1 MKRRTVWLIMILE
14 FFVVIGGGLAVK
26 YLPGAVVY
34 WRSSEVYKRYCE
46 VEGIRASYVK
56 DYPVNDTLTVAVTL
70 LEATDSA
77 GWERLMERFGAPDDM
92 IETVKSNPEARK
104 AWVRMA
110 PKGHPEEM
118 VEGGMQGG
126 DTEEWGYDMVAIS
139 FEPRAIAVFDVKS
152 KEDFI
157 ALFYYNS
164 DYMTN
169 RTNQFIKKWN

>member
-1 MKRRTVWLIMILE
+1 MKKMWPIKVLV
-14 FFVVIGGGLAVK
+14 FVVIVGGALAIR
-26 YLPGAVVY
+26 YGSSVVPY
-34 WRSSEVYKRYCE
+34 WQCSEVYKRYHK
-46 VEGIRASYVK
+46 VEGVQATYIK
-56 DYPVNDTLTVAVTL
+56 NYPVNDTLTIGVTL

-118 VEGGMQGG
+118 VEGVMQGG

-157 ALFYYNS
+157 ALFYYSS

-169 RTNQFIKKWN
+169 KTNQFIKK

>member
-1 MKRRTVWLIMILE
+1 MKKEWPIKVLATV
-14 FFVVIGGGLAVK
+14 VVVGVALAVK
-26 YLPGAVVY
+26 FLFCAMPY
-34 WRSSEVYKRYCE
+34 WQSSEVYKKYKD

-56 DYPVNDTLTVAVTL
+56 DFRVNDTLTVAVTL

-92 IETVKSNPEARK
+92 IETIKSNPEARK

-118 VEGGMQGG
+118 VDGGMQGG

-157 ALFYYNS
+157 ALFYYSS

-169 RTNQFIKKWN
+169 KTNQFIKK

>member
-1 MKRRTVWLIMILE
+1 MNKLTKKDIIIDILI
-14 FFVVIGGGLAVK
+14 FFIIVGVFLAVR
-26 YLPGAVVY
+26 YIPRRVPLEEC
-34 WRSSEVYKRYCE
+34 SEVYKRYHKM
-46 VEGIRASYVK
+46 EGVRATYVK
-56 DYPVNDTLTVAVTL
+56 DYPVNDTLTVGVTL

-126 DTEEWGYDMVAIS
+126 GTEEWGYDMVAIS

-157 ALFYYNS
+157 ALFYYSS

-169 RTNQFIKKWN
+169 KTNQFIKK

>member
-1 MKRRTVWLIMILE
+1 MKKEWPIKVLATV
-14 FFVVIGGGLAVK
+14 VVVGVALAVK
-26 YLPGAVVY
+26 FLFCAVPY
-34 WRSSEVYKRYCE
+34 WQSSEVYKKYKD

-56 DYPVNDTLTVAVTL
+56 DFRVNDTLTIAVTL
-70 LEATDSA
+70 LEATESA

-157 ALFYYNS
+157 ALFYYSS

-169 RTNQFIKKWN
+169 RTNQFIKK

>member
-1 MKRRTVWLIMILE
+1 MKKEWPIKVLATV
-14 FFVVIGGGLAVK
+14 VVVGVALAVK
-26 YLPGAVVY
+26 FLFCAVPY
-34 WRSSEVYKRYCE
+34 WQSSEVYKKYKD

-56 DYPVNDTLTVAVTL
+56 DFRVNDTLTVAVTL

-92 IETVKSNPEARK
+92 IETIKSNPEARK

-157 ALFYYNS
+157 ALFYYSS

-169 RTNQFIKKWN
+169 KTNQFIKK

>member
-1 MKRRTVWLIMILE
+1 MKKEWPIKVLATV
-14 FFVVIGGGLAVK
+14 VVVGVALAVK
-26 YLPGAVVY
+26 FLFCAVPY
-34 WRSSEVYKRYCE
+34 WQSSEVYKKYKD

-56 DYPVNDTLTVAVTL
+56 DFRVNDTLTIAVTL

-157 ALFYYNS
+157 ALFYYSS

-169 RTNQFIKKWN
+169 KTNQFIKK

>member
-1 MKRRTVWLIMILE
+1 MKKEWPIKVLATV
-14 FFVVIGGGLAVK
+14 VVVGVALAVK
-26 YLPGAVVY
+26 FLFCAVPY
-34 WRSSEVYKRYCE
+34 WQSSEVYKKYKD

-56 DYPVNDTLTVAVTL
+56 DFRVNDTLTVAVTL
-70 LEATDSA
+70 LEATESA

-92 IETVKSNPEARK
+92 IETIKSNPEARK

-157 ALFYYNS
+157 ALFYYSS

-169 RTNQFIKKWN
+169 KTNQFIKK